1 MITSHVKITCYFHMW
16 KYHRCY
22 GYIINCAVHRK
33 KLFQWNGLVLHWCL
47 KLIINRTLHGRF
59 LMLKIFHLFA
69 ALAREI
75 FFQHSQRNFV
85 SLRGHVIS
93 SIYYLVCANFKT
105 QSKFQSNSLKQ
116 IEYFAQ
122 IIWTSSVKCK
132 MSGCSIERLLH
143 IPRRGL

>member
-47 KLIINRTLHGRF
+47 NNKWNTAWPLSHVENISLVCRACSRNI
-59 LMLKIFHLFA
+59 
-69 ALAREI
+69 
-75 FFQHSQRNFV
+75 FQHSQRNFV